1 MKRMEKYL
9 ALGLVGMMAMS
20 LTACGGKTSE
30 PAAAPE
36 ETPAAEA
43 ETETGTETEA
53 PTADASGGG
62 MILSG

>member
-1 MKRMEKYL
+1 
-9 ALGLVGMMAMS
+9 MMAMS